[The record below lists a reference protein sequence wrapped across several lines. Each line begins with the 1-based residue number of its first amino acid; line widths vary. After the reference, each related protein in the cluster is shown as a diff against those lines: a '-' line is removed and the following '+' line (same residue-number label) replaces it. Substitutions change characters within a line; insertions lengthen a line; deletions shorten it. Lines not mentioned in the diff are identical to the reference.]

1 MESQDFSLG
10 LNFNNTNNNDSMSD
24 QEDYAHND
32 VIEFKIILVGNA
44 SVGKTSIINKFITGE
59 FSPHYKSTITVECK
73 SKFLKID
80 KKLLAKLNIW
90 DTCGSEIFR
99 AVTRQYYRGAHAA
112 IVIFDLTEQK
122 TFNDIKQWLKDIHNC
137 GDKNIE
143 IIIVGNKL
151 DLDNKRKVTQS
162 QAMNFCREK
171 NYKYIEASA
180 KNGTNILKIFEELTD
195 DLAKNHQ
202 KKKEKEKKDDYILK
216 TLNEK
221 ESVHYQKELKKEP
234 GCC

>member
-24 QEDYAHND
+24 QEDYVHND
-32 VIEFKIILVGNA
+32 IIEFKIILVGNA

-59 FSPHYKSTITVECK
+59 FSPHYKSTITVEYK

-90 DTCGSEIFR
+90 DTCGLEIFR

-171 NYKYIEASA
+171 D
-180 KNGTNILKIFEELTD
+180 KNMKVEELNDYIIKTE
-195 DLAKNHQ
+195 KNSENNFALLL
-202 KKKEKEKKDDYILK
+202 KENKEMKEKICNLENQLK
-216 TLNEK
+216 LLNLNFGFLPN
-221 ESVHYQKELKKEP
+221 YY
-234 GCC
+234 